1 MPTPSLR
8 SSSAF
13 SFSTYPI
20 AQASIAYYSN
30 IGLSG
35 TVTTTITGL
44 RTTAAPPDRVDARPA
59 RHPPIQR
66 EPSRTAA

>member
-1 MPTPSLR
+1 MPTPGLR

-13 SFSTYPI
+13 SFTYPI

-35 TVTTTITGL
+35 TVATTI
-44 RTTAAPPDRVDARPA
+44 RVSAPPPPQPDRVDARPA
-59 RHPPIQR
+59 RHPPIERQ
-66 EPSRTAA
+66 PSRMAA